1 MIKSF
6 DDGFDDVV
14 GNPKVKL
21 IIDFNLNC
29 SSGIES
35 LTVKTQIKIKVMSNS
50 RAGSFSCLQKFHLP
64 VSSTTWLI
72 FFVFLTKG
80 FKISFVLYVLYCLY
94 CLHCFVLYVFFH
106 MFIKN
111 VLYISCWWTRTALRY
126 NSSLSVKKNVLHW
139 KKMLEG

>member
-35 LTVKTQIKIKVMSNS
+35 LTVKTQNKIKVMRNS
-50 RAGSFSCLQKFHLP
+50 RAESFSCLQKFRLP
-64 VSSTTWLI
+64 VSCTT
-72 FFVFLTKG
+72 KR
-80 FKISFVLYVLYCLY
+80 FKICFVLYVLYCLY
-94 CLHCFVLYVFFH
+94 CLHCFVLYVWY
-106 MFIKN
+106 MFTN
-111 VLYISCWWTRTALRY
+111 VLYISCWWTRTALLY
-126 NSSLSVKKNVLHW
+126 NSSLSVKKKNVLCW
-139 KKMLEG
+139 KKMLES